1 MQYYFPN
8 YPDISIEKTI
18 AIDLGT
24 TNTTAVVVRHDKV
37 EAIELD
43 GNLRLLRSVVSYRKS
58 GTVVG
63 QAAINCANTSL
74 LTVEN
79 IKRIAGLSYQE
90 AMKFERTYFGCN
102 IEHQGDMVL
111 LRRSDDDDNNYTK
124 TVEEVIADIFSNIKE
139 VVENKFSTEYKYLV
153 ITVPSTYTSSQ
164 KGAIRKAAE
173 QAGFCVVSM
182 LMEPTAA
189 GIHYHNIGLI
199 NRKSVFLIFDFGG
212 GTLDLSL
219 VQHDH
224 NKFAVLS
231 TGGNPRLGGNDI
243 DSALLGCVKR
253 LYSENHQT
261 QLVLRGRRLRDLMK
275 AIEKAKIEL
284 QISPTSVIEA
294 DNNRRAMCSS

>member
-37 EAIELD
+37 EAIEID
-43 GNLRLLRSVVSYRKS
+43 GDSRLLRSVVSYRKT
-58 GTVVG
+58 GILVG
-63 QAAINCANTSL
+63 QAAINCARTSL

-90 AMKFERTYFGCN
+90 AMEFERTYFGCS

-111 LRRSDDDDNNYTK
+111 LKRSDDDDADYSK
-124 TVEEVIADIFSNIKE
+124 TVEEVITDIFSSIKKI
-139 VVENKFSTEYKYLV
+139 VEEKLCAEFKYLV
-153 ITVPSTYTSSQ
+153 LTVPSTYTSKQ

-173 QAGFCVVSM
+173 QAGFCVASM

-199 NRKSVFLIFDFGG
+199 DKKSVFLIFDFGG

-231 TGGNPRLGGNDI
+231 TGGSPHLGGNDI
-243 DSALLGCVKR
+243 NSALLGCVKR
-253 LYSENHQT
+253 RYLEDHQS
-261 QLVLRGRRLRDLMK
+261 QLQLRGLRERKLME
-275 AIEKAKIEL
+275 AIERAKIEL
-284 QISPTSVIEA
+284 QSSQTSIIEV
-294 DNNRRAMCSS
+294 DGNRRAICLS